1 MLLFALACEQPPT
14 RPLPSLSDD
23 TAVPSDDTASQPV
36 DTQDTAPPGPPY
48 APVLYG
54 DDEIQSPITPWVAD
68 TLTAIA
74 TAGQPDVFMKI
85 GASSTAS
92 QSTLHCF
99 ASPTTTELGAHTEL
113 EATLDFFRAGDAAG
127 STPFDRDTE
136 AAVSGMNAGWAIS
149 GDPSPIDEEIAAI
162 DPRLAIVHYGTND
175 MGLGSTYDSAMPGFY
190 RNMTS
195 LLDGLIDEGI
205 LPILTGISPR
215 GDSSAAN
222 RWAETYNALIRGL
235 AQARQIPF
243 IDLHLATWDLD
254 GHGLSGDGLHLESY
268 SGGPC
273 ILTDEGLEHGYNVR
287 NLIVLDALDR
297 VQQVLDGAEPPDD
310 DLPVL
315 EGEGTFDE
323 PFAIPELPFTDFRDS
338 REAPQAEL
346 DVYTGCD
353 YDADESGPEW
363 IYELTLSETTAI
375 RAAVLDGEDV
385 DVDLHLLDGTSEHDC
400 LLRSDRTIEAT
411 LEPGS
416 YLFALD
422 TYVSSGEEQGGD
434 FLFFVLTCDAGDS
447 DCAG

>member
-1 MLLFALACEQPPT
+1 MLLVLMACDQPPS
-14 RPLPSLSDD
+14 RPLPSVSDD
-23 TAVPSDDTASQPV
+23 TAVVDSGPDSAV

-54 DDEIQSPITPWVAD
+54 DDGIQSPITPFVAD
-68 TLTAIA
+68 TLSALA
-74 TAGQPDVFMKI
+74 TAGQPDVFMKV

-92 QSTLHCF
+92 QATLYCF
-99 ASPTTTELGAHTEL
+99 ASDATTDLGASTDL
-113 EATLDFFRAGDAAG
+113 ADTLAFFRAGDAAG
-127 STPFDRDTE
+127 STPFDRDTV

-149 GDPSPIDEEIAAI
+149 GDPSPIGEEIAAI
-162 DPRLAIVHYGTND
+162 DPRLAVVHYGTND
-175 MGLGSTYDSAMPGFY
+175 MGLGTTHDSAMPGFY
-190 RNMTS
+190 RNMTD
-195 LLDGLIDEGI
+195 LLDGLIDQGI

-215 GDSSAAN
+215 GDSASAN
-222 RWAETYNALIRGL
+222 EWAETYNALIRGL

-273 ILTDEGLEHGYNVR
+273 VLTDEGLEHGYNVR

-297 VQQVLDGAEPPDD
+297 VQRVLDGEDPPDD

-315 EGEGTFDE
+315 EGAGTFDD
-323 PFAIPELPFTDFRDS
+323 PFAIPGLPFTNARDS
-338 REAPQAEL
+338 RDASQAEL
-346 DVYTGCD
+346 DEYTGCD

-363 IYELTLSETTAI
+363 IYELTLAERTAI
-375 RAAVLDGEDV
+375 RASVLDGEGV
-385 DVDLHLLDGTSEHDC
+385 DIDLHLLDGTGEDDC
-400 LLRSDRTIEAT
+400 LSRSDRTLETT
-411 LEPGS
+411 LDAGT
-416 YLFALD
+416 YFFALD

-434 FLFFVLTCDAGDS
+434 FLFLVLTCDAGDA